1 MSVKNPKLALVG
13 NPNSG
18 KSTVFNSL
26 TGSRQH
32 IGNWPGVTVEK
43 KEGAF
48 RMPDGS
54 NATVVDLPGIYS
66 LIFSSED
73 ERVACEHV
81 MGGEAD
87 LFINVIDG
95 TNLERNLYLTLL
107 LSELKVPVVHVVTM
121 MDIVRERGI
130 RIDLKEL
137 EEFLGSPVVPV
148 VSRSAK
154 DIANLVN
161 VISASLAN
169 PKASSLKIE
178 YADEME
184 REIAALEPRLEA
196 VAARMNVS
204 ARVAAIRVMGA
215 DPLACGIARGL
226 EAVAEAEVEAARAR
240 VEKVLKEYPDESLAN
255 SRYGIIQGLC
265 QEIVSRE
272 EQKIFF
278 TQRADKVILNRWL
291 GIPFFLMV
299 MYFVFWITQTIGG
312 AFIDF
317 FDILGGTVF
326 VDGTTALLERCGAPA
341 FVVALLANGL
351 GAGVQTMAT
360 FLPPIF
366 FMFFCLAILEDSG
379 YMARAAFVMDRLMRW
394 LGLPGKS
401 FVPLLV
407 GFGCSVPAIMATRTL
422 ESKRDRF
429 LTIFMTPFM
438 SCGAKLPVY
447 VVFAAAFFPEN
458 PGALVFWLY
467 ISGIVLGV
475 LTGLLMKRT
484 LFQGKPSHFIMEL
497 PPYHLPRMRHILLHA
512 WDRLKIFIFR
522 AGKVILPMVLLLGVL
537 NTIGKDGTIGNEDSE
552 NSVLSVVGTTLT
564 PIFEPMGVERDNW
577 PATVSIFTGLFAK
590 EAVVGTLTSLYGQ
603 NHALNGAGASAG
615 EAGPVD
621 VVDVVDTIDSIDS
634 IDNVDSIDTIDTI
647 DNIDSAA
654 ADFAAAAES
663 AAPFSLLSSIK
674 EAFATIPENLS
685 KVFGGLL
692 DPLGMGDVS
701 SDEEA
706 VAETFDTDTSVFTNM
721 RAMFTQG
728 KHQVFAYLLFI
739 LLYVPCIA
747 AVGAAYRE
755 LGRYYTIIFGVYLT
769 LLGWSVATLYYQLAL
784 GHQALWI
791 AVAAGLLLLMFGSFA
806 AIGKKRK
813 VDFI

>member
-1 MSVKNPKLALVG
+1 MSVRHPKLALVG

-43 KEGAF
+43 KEGSF
-48 RMPDGS
+48 KLPDGS
-54 NATVVDLPGIYS
+54 MANVVDLPGIYS
-66 LIFSSED
+66 LIYSSED

-81 MGGEAD
+81 LGGGAD

-107 LSELKVPVVHVVTM
+107 LSELRAPVIHVVTM

-148 VSRSAK
+148 VSQNSK
-154 DIANLVN
+154 DIAILGNA
-161 VISASLAN
+161 IAAALAN
-169 PKASSLKIE
+169 PTASTLKIE
-178 YADEME
+178 YANEME
-184 REIAALEPRLEA
+184 SEIAALEPRLGE
-196 VAARMNVS
+196 VAKRMNVS
-204 ARVAAIRVMGA
+204 ARLAAIRVMGG
-215 DPLACGIARGL
+215 DPLACGIVSEMG
-226 EAVAEAEVEAARAR
+226 AVADADVDAARTR

-272 EQKIFF
+272 EKKIFF
-278 TQRADKVILNRWL
+278 TQKADKIILNKWL

-299 MYFVFWITQTIGG
+299 MYIVFWITQTIGG

-317 FDILGGTVF
+317 FDILGGTIF

-341 FVVALLANGL
+341 FVIALLANGL

-366 FMFFCLAILEDSG
+366 FMFFCLSILEDSG
-379 YMARAAFVMDRLMRW
+379 YMARAAFVMDRVMRW

-458 PGALVFWLY
+458 PGALVFKLY
-467 ISGIVLGV
+467 IAGIVLGV
-475 LTGLLMKRT
+475 LTGLLMKKT

-497 PPYHLPRMRHILLHA
+497 PPYHLPRMKHILLHA
-512 WDRLKIFIFR
+512 WDRLKIFLFR
-522 AGKVILPMVLLLGVL
+522 AGKVIVPMVLLLGVL
-537 NTIGKDGTIGNEDSE
+537 NTIGKDGSIGNEDSE
-552 NSVLSVVGTTLT
+552 NSVLSAVGTSLT

-603 NHALNGAGASAG
+603 NSALNKSADEG
-615 EAGPVD
+615 EEGEGEE
-621 VVDVVDTIDSIDS
+621 
-634 IDNVDSIDTIDTI
+634 
-647 DNIDSAA
+647 
-654 ADFAAAAES
+654 AEEGEEEEEDEEDEG
-663 AAPFSLLSSIK
+663 FSLMAGIK
-674 EAFATIPENLS
+674 EAFATIPEKLS
-685 KVFGGLL
+685 GVFGGLL

-706 VAETFDTDTSVFTNM
+706 VAETFDTDTSVFKNM
-721 RAMFTQG
+721 RLMFTQG

-739 LLYVPCIA
+739 MLYVPCLA
-747 AVGAAYRE
+747 ALGAAYRE
-755 LGRYYTIIFGVYLT
+755 LGRFYTTVFGVYLT
-769 LLGWSVATLYYQLAL
+769 ALGWSVATLYYQITL
-784 GHQALWI
+784 GRQALWI
-791 AVAAGLLLLMFGSFA
+791 AVAAGLLLAMFGSSA

-813 VDFI
+813 VEFI